1 MPTCQHC
8 QKTFGRKHS
17 LTRHLREKHGDKHQ
31 RKIECQFCI
40 KTFSRPEHYR
50 RHLETQHDQTFALPT
65 YPCPLCPSK
74 SFKRKDYLR
83 KHLQNCPVLQKII
96 NQGEP
101 SGTQFFP
108 LKDIEQNEL
117 TTEALLRMPQ
127 TIDQSGSFAME
138 TYCPLECIEQSE
150 SLGNEASRDRKRA
163 VCGATFPIEHGSR
176 RAAGHATFGTS
187 G

>member
-1 MPTCQHC
+1 M
-8 QKTFGRKHS
+8 KKDNIKRK
-17 LTRHLREKHGDKHQ
+17 
-31 RKIECQFCI
+31 
-40 KTFSRPEHYR
+40 
-50 RHLETQHDQTFALPT
+50 
-65 YPCPLCPSK
+65 PLGPGYSSK

-83 KHLQNCPVLQKII
+83 KHLKNCPVLQKII

-138 TYCPLECIEQSE
+138 TYCPLESIEQSE
-150 SLGNEASRDRKRA
+150 SLGREAYFPSEVVTESDPSA
-163 VCGATFPIEHGSR
+163 EPLFPSSMDQGAPP
-176 RAAGHATFGTS
+176 ATQLLVLEDS
-187 G
+187 ASSERYLKSYVRYLKSYVICKHNPL